1 MAMCQN
7 FLHHTREKIHLNG
20 KEIIYAIASGDEQN
34 ILLLGLKRFTKVVP
48 INLKEKRRLIAKKL
62 INKGKYCF

>member
-62 INKGKYCF
+62 INKGEYCY